1 MTGGELSHDLGLS
14 NIGSDKDKTLDLD
27 LWDGLEE
34 PETLSLP
41 EWN

>member
-1 MTGGELSHDLGLS
+1 MTEGELSHALGFS
-14 NIGSDKDKTLDLD
+14 NIGLDKTLDLD

-34 PETLSLP
+34 PETLALL

>member
-14 NIGSDKDKTLDLD
+14 NIGSDKTLDLD